1 MEIRFSMAC
10 FSKQFMSVSI
20 SIHFVPFPFYFD
32 CFKCLFV
39 FLFILFVITLK
50 YLWCLFL
57 MLFFFLYLSNSF
69 TEPSPLYDNNH
80 YHEECLRCNSC
91 GINLSGQ
98 NHKRAR
104 RFKNQILCD
113 LHFADVALMECSD
126 FMQQLRSFKP
136 QSLGC
141 AVARRKSSTTL
152 IFPLPPQ
159 ACSGNNHKSS
169 WTTLNFLPHHFF
181 FRCVLF
187 AFASWYFL
195 FLSQLYWN
203 QWTCNL

>member
-1 MEIRFSMAC
+1 MNWKTQLMNVIVQLGESGLSGPNGLWME
-10 FSKQFMSVSI
+10 
-20 SIHFVPFPFYFD
+20 
-32 CFKCLFV
+32 
-39 FLFILFVITLK
+39 VITE
-50 YLWCLFL
+50 
-57 MLFFFLYLSNSF
+57 
-69 TEPSPLYDNNH
+69 EPSPLYENNH

-91 GINLSGQ
+91 GLNLTGPNQ
-98 NHKRAR
+98 KRAR

-159 ACSGNNHKSS
+159 ACSGEEI
-169 WTTLNFLPHHFF
+169 
-181 FRCVLF
+181 
-187 AFASWYFL
+187 AS
-195 FLSQLYWN
+195 
-203 QWTCNL
+203 

>member
-1 MEIRFSMAC
+1 M
-10 FSKQFMSVSI
+10 
-20 SIHFVPFPFYFD
+20 
-32 CFKCLFV
+32 
-39 FLFILFVITLK
+39 
-50 YLWCLFL
+50 
-57 MLFFFLYLSNSF
+57 
-69 TEPSPLYDNNH
+69 
-80 YHEECLRCNSC
+80 RCNSC
-91 GINLSGQ
+91 GVNLSGQ

-159 ACSGNNHKSS
+159 ACSGNDHKSFVQ
-169 WTTLNFLPHHFF
+169 LL
-181 FRCVLF
+181 CC
-187 AFASWYFL
+187 AFL
-195 FLSQLYWN
+195 FPMPFRYSKSMDWPFIMRPCRVRREKSVAFTPVIGQIMRFSVGCKKYHRLAH
-203 QWTCNL
+203 

>member
-1 MEIRFSMAC
+1 M
-10 FSKQFMSVSI
+10 
-20 SIHFVPFPFYFD
+20 FD
-32 CFKCLFV
+32 
-39 FLFILFVITLK
+39 
-50 YLWCLFL
+50 
-57 MLFFFLYLSNSF
+57 F
-69 TEPSPLYDNNH
+69 TDPSPLYDNNH

-91 GINLSGQ
+91 GLNLTGPNQ
-98 NHKRAR
+98 KRAR

-159 ACSGNNHKSS
+159 ACSVTYRKPDDFRLITYFENNSH
-169 WTTLNFLPHHFF
+169 
-181 FRCVLF
+181 
-187 AFASWYFL
+187 AA
-195 FLSQLYWN
+195 
-203 QWTCNL
+203 

>member
-1 MEIRFSMAC
+1 M
-10 FSKQFMSVSI
+10 
-20 SIHFVPFPFYFD
+20 
-32 CFKCLFV
+32 FKYWYNINT
-39 FLFILFVITLK
+39 FLFFP
-50 YLWCLFL
+50 
-57 MLFFFLYLSNSF
+57 
-69 TEPSPLYDNNH
+69 EPSPLYDNNH

-91 GINLSGQ
+91 GLNLTGPNQ
-98 NHKRAR
+98 KRAR

-159 ACSGNNHKSS
+159 ACSGM
-169 WTTLNFLPHHFF
+169 L
-181 FRCVLF
+181 
-187 AFASWYFL
+187 FL
-195 FLSQLYWN
+195 FVCLFFVKN
-203 QWTCNL
+203 QVFLVIVNY

>member
-1 MEIRFSMAC
+1 MLVNGPYRQHTDKNHKRNFCSVLNIFLLFHEFHTKSMNIEHSNY
-10 FSKQFMSVSI
+10 FI
-20 SIHFVPFPFYFD
+20 ELNFY
-32 CFKCLFV
+32 
-39 FLFILFVITLK
+39 
-50 YLWCLFL
+50 
-57 MLFFFLYLSNSF
+57 LFFFSSPLLNSGF
-69 TEPSPLYDNNH
+69 HLNSLIYVFLLHFFRFVEPSPLYDNNH

-159 ACSGNNHKSS
+159 ACSGE
-169 WTTLNFLPHHFF
+169 F
-181 FRCVLF
+181 
-187 AFASWYFL
+187 
-195 FLSQLYWN
+195 
-203 QWTCNL
+203 

>member
-1 MEIRFSMAC
+1 MLSFTT
-10 FSKQFMSVSI
+10 
-20 SIHFVPFPFYFD
+20 PFYKTMMYAVLARFVVLVIVS
-32 CFKCLFV
+32 CRVVSCLNASRV
-39 FLFILFVITLK
+39 VA
-50 YLWCLFL
+50 
-57 MLFFFLYLSNSF
+57 
-69 TEPSPLYDNNH
+69 EPSPLYDNHH

-91 GINLSGQ
+91 GLNLTGPNQ
-98 NHKRAR
+98 KRAR

-159 ACSGNNHKSS
+159 ACSGKFHHVTGSS
-169 WTTLNFLPHHFF
+169 I
-181 FRCVLF
+181 
-187 AFASWYFL
+187 
-195 FLSQLYWN
+195 
-203 QWTCNL
+203 

>member
-1 MEIRFSMAC
+1 MESFRGKC
-10 FSKQFMSVSI
+10 FLND
-20 SIHFVPFPFYFD
+20 FYFP
-32 CFKCLFV
+32 
-39 FLFILFVITLK
+39 
-50 YLWCLFL
+50 
-57 MLFFFLYLSNSF
+57 
-69 TEPSPLYDNNH
+69 EPSPLYDNNH

-91 GINLSGQ
+91 GLNLTGPNQ
-98 NHKRAR
+98 KRAR

-159 ACSGNNHKSS
+159 ACSGEFCSVILTNTSCSFCYHVQS
-169 WTTLNFLPHHFF
+169 T
-181 FRCVLF
+181 
-187 AFASWYFL
+187 
-195 FLSQLYWN
+195 Q
-203 QWTCNL
+203 

>member
-1 MEIRFSMAC
+1 
-10 FSKQFMSVSI
+10 
-20 SIHFVPFPFYFD
+20 
-32 CFKCLFV
+32 LFV
-39 FLFILFVITLK
+39 FGA
-50 YLWCLFL
+50 
-57 MLFFFLYLSNSF
+57 
-69 TEPSPLYDNNH
+69 EPSLLYDNNH

-91 GINLSGQ
+91 GLNLTGPNQ
-98 NHKRAR
+98 KRAR

-159 ACSGNNHKSS
+159 ACSGQC
-169 WTTLNFLPHHFF
+169 TPFMF
-181 FRCVLF
+181 LF
-187 AFASWYFL
+187 AKALL
-195 FLSQLYWN
+195 FGSKVY
-203 QWTCNL
+203 NLQNYAFT

>member
-1 MEIRFSMAC
+1 MAIVSSRYTQIWRTMMGREAAVFEILALV
-10 FSKQFMSVSI
+10 K
-20 SIHFVPFPFYFD
+20 
-32 CFKCLFV
+32 K
-39 FLFILFVITLK
+39 
-50 YLWCLFL
+50 
-57 MLFFFLYLSNSF
+57 LFFSFHMRSSKLSTLF
-69 TEPSPLYDNNH
+69 DDPSPLYDNNH

-91 GINLSGQ
+91 GLNLTGPNQ
-98 NHKRAR
+98 KRAR

-159 ACSGNNHKSS
+159 ACSAGQGNFGRKNRPRTEEGGTVFGSLAKPIEPSVYAI
-169 WTTLNFLPHHFF
+169 P
-181 FRCVLF
+181 V
-187 AFASWYFL
+187 
-195 FLSQLYWN
+195 
-203 QWTCNL
+203 